1 MRKVGSC
8 RGASQRV
15 SRRGPVPQELLPEWL
30 RLPTAALLA
39 ACAVVTAALAVQFA
53 DLGQLGW
60 LDSAIDPRI
69 HAGLSRFPVLLSW
82 LPRFGTPR
90 CAQLR
95 LLTWDWSLLAR
106 RARRWFGLNLAA
118 VAVPAAIGLTE
129 YVLKSFVGRD
139 IG

>member
-82 LPRFGTPR
+82 LPRFGT
-90 CAQLR
+90 LR
-95 LLTWDWSLLAR
+95 PVALTHLGLVLACT
-106 RARRWFGLNLAA
+106 ASRRWFGLNLAA